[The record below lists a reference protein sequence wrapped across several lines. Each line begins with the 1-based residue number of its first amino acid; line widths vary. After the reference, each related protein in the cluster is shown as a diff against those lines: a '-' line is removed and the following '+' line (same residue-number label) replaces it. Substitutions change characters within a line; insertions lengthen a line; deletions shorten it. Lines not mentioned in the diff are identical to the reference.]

1 MFLIRLY
8 MCILFGHVI
17 SVSFFHYFFSYYHC
31 RHNGNILLDS
41 EGHII
46 HIDFGFI
53 LSSSPKN
60 LGFENSPFK
69 LTQEFVDVSY
79 YIYICDNFIAYRMI
93 EANLLQTSLFNL
105 GVVMVT

>member
-1 MFLIRLY
+1 M
-8 MCILFGHVI
+8 LFECL
-17 SVSFFHYFFSYYHC
+17 FFIF

-69 LTQEFVDVSY
+69 LTQEFVDVSFLV
-79 YIYICDNFIAYRMI
+79 D
-93 EANLLQTSLFNL
+93 
-105 GVVMVT
+105 